1 MSGDDL
7 KAARERLGM
16 SRRAFAR
23 RLGVAPRTV
32 ERWEDEVHPIDPV
45 CERLVLILDQKAE
58 IERSRD
64 RK

>member
-1 MSGDDL
+1 
-7 KAARERLGM
+7 M